1 MRLSNTNDGIFYT
14 SSQGKK
20 GEGFILRLK
29 TIAGKGDQNIQPL
42 PFAVYFWTVA
52 ALAVAGLVNAVYLS
66 IIHYRVYTYP
76 AYESFCAIS
85 KAVNCD
91 TVSQS
96 PYSVFWG
103 VPVPVWGVI
112 GFLFFLSF
120 LPFAYH
126 FEARSKRIW
135 PILFIIALTY
145 SIYSLVLATISSFV
159 IKSYCIF
166 CLFSFAITFALLFYT
181 WLVRRRFDD
190 ERLTAALKKD
200 WRYLLDRKKKVS
212 GVLTSFLLIL
222 ILVGLYYPTYWY
234 FKPPALTTDLPFG
247 VTEDGHPWI
256 GAENAPLVI
265 TEYADYLCFQC
276 NKTHYYLRR
285 LLANYPGRIKLIHHH
300 FPMDDT
306 VNPLVKKSVH
316 IGSGDLAKLAI
327 YAGTQNKFWQMND
340 YLFSTA
346 RTRDKLELK
355 AVADAVGLDAG
366 ELALSLH
373 HPWVRSQLLK
383 DITEGLK
390 AGVRG
395 TPTFVV
401 NSQVYSG
408 QIPMKIIADAI
419 K

>member
-1 MRLSNTNDGIFYT
+1 MRLPNTNDGLFYVPP
-14 SSQGKK
+14 QGKT
-20 GEGFILRLK
+20 GEGFSRILK
-29 TIAGKGDQNIQPL
+29 TNAAKREKNIQPL
-42 PFAVYFWTVA
+42 PFPVYFWTVA
-52 ALAVAGLVNAVYLS
+52 TLAVAGLVNAVYLS
-66 IIHYRVYTYP
+66 ITHYLVYTDP

-85 KAVNCD
+85 RAVNCD

-96 PYSVFWG
+96 PYSVFLG

-112 GFLFFLSF
+112 GFLFFLFF
-120 LPFAYH
+120 LPFAYQP
-126 FEARSKRIW
+126 EARNKRIW
-135 PILFIIALTY
+135 PLLFTVALAYSLY
-145 SIYSLVLATISSFV
+145 SIVLAAISSFV

-166 CLFSFAITFALLFYT
+166 CLFSFAITFAMLFYT

-190 ERLTAALKKD
+190 VRLPAALRKD
-200 WRYLLDRKKKVS
+200 WRYLLDRKKAVA
-212 GVLTSFLLIL
+212 GVLIPFLIIL
-222 ILVGLYYPTYWY
+222 FLVGLFYPTYWY
-234 FKPPALTTDLPFG
+234 FKPPPLTTDLPFG

-285 LLANYPGRIKLIHHH
+285 LLVNYPGKIKLIHHH
-300 FPMDDT
+300 FPMDHT

-316 IGSGDLAKLAI
+316 VGSGELAKLAI
-327 YAGTQNKFWQMND
+327 YAGTQNKFWQMSD

-355 AVADAVGLDAG
+355 VVADAVGLDAG
-366 ELALSLH
+366 KLALSLH
-373 HPWVRSQLLK
+373 HPWVRTQLLK
-383 DITEGLK
+383 DIKAGLK

-401 NSQVYSG
+401 NGQLYSG
-408 QIPMKIIADAI
+408 QLPIKIIADAL